1 MPPKFKPVKVKKEE
15 PKKTPAKGA
24 TKPPAKGAPAKGAP
38 AKGAPSKSAPKE
50 EKKERKEGEPIPW
63 AEIDWTKKDEILTLF
78 PKHEQEKIALARAK
92 NVSKT
97 VDLHFSMKQPFS
109 SNYLLS
115 DAHLFLEPGKRICL
129 VGDASCGKST
139 MLEQIASGTLRDF
152 PKHLHVHHCQELH
165 NTAVDVSV
173 IDAVVLSH
181 EFRNVLLKIQKEL
194 KSRIDAKP
202 APANSKLEAM
212 QANLDFVEF
221 NLVKIKSDDAYVRA
235 AKMLRVLGF
244 DDVGQRKSTNSL
256 SGGLRMRVAL
266 CAAFFIEA
274 DLLLLD
280 EPTNHLDF
288 PSVLWL
294 ENRLRGYRGSYLL
307 ISHDRELLENV
318 CTSIIH
324 FAEKKLT
331 NYNMGFAEFEKKRA
345 VLEKKREIEI
355 EKFLQANRNVDPSTP
370 RAKEKADKM
379 AWRDAY
385 QAKMILYAGKFTFP
399 DAVAL
404 APLPDDPPNPK
415 DISLI
420 KITDVRFSYD
430 EKKGLPFIFDTPIN
444 LDVTCSTRMGVMG
457 PNGAGKSTLLKLLT
471 KRLIPVSG
479 SVVQHPT
486 ATIAYFAQHHA
497 AELNMEQTPIDYMC
511 GVFPEAKAALLRQHL
526 GKVGII
532 GPMAETRMKA
542 LSHGQRSCV
551 IFAKITWICPHL
563 LIMDEPTNFLDLESV
578 DSLIAATN
586 KYTGALL
593 LVSHNRG
600 FLKKCARQYLSVV
613 PGAFNVYDDLKACER
628 ATYSFIA
635 ELEDTGGAGK
645 IGASALANAAKAG
658 KGAAGLGGGGG
669 MTTGADAPAEGK
681 SEEKPAEGKEEKKE
695 KVEEVKKEEAKPVV
709 EAKPEE
715 VKKDVKEKEEKEE
728 KVKEEVKAE
737 VIIKPSSPTE
747 AKKKVRK
754 EEVKAEEVKT
764 EAAVKKAV
772 EVADVKPKADDP
784 SAERPKTAKKSAK
797 REAKA

>member
-1 MPPKFKPVKVKKEE
+1 MPPKFKPVKEKKEA
-15 PKKTPAKGA
+15 PKAAKKPAPAKA
-24 TKPPAKGAPAKGAP
+24 PAKAAPAAGAPA
-38 AKGAPSKSAPKE
+38 
-50 EKKERKEGEPIPW
+50 KKERKEGDPIPF
-63 AEIDWTKKDEILTLF
+63 EEVDWTKKEEMLTVF

-97 VDLHFSMKQPFS
+97 VDVHFSLKQPFS
-109 SNYLLS
+109 TNYLLN
-115 DAHLFLEPGKRICL
+115 DAHLFLEPNKRICL

-139 MLEQIASGTLRDF
+139 LLDEIAQGRIKDF

-165 NTAVDVSV
+165 TTEVEISV
-173 IDAVVLSH
+173 IDAVVLAH
-181 EFRNVLLKIQKEL
+181 EYRNVLLKCQKTL
-194 KSRIDAKP
+194 KEKIAAETDKTRK
-202 APANSKLEAM
+202 EAM
-212 QANLDFVEF
+212 QSNLEFVEF
-221 NLVKIKSDDAYVRA
+221 NLVKIKSEDAYPRA
-235 AKMLRVLGF
+235 SKMLRVLGF

-307 ISHDRELLENV
+307 ISHDRDLLENV
-318 CTSIIH
+318 CTSVIH
-324 FAEKKLT
+324 FADKKLT
-331 NYNMGFAEFEKKRA
+331 NHNLSFAEFEKKRA
-345 VLEKKREIEI
+345 VIEKKKETEI
-355 EKFLQANRNVDPSTP
+355 EKFLLANRNVDPSTP
-370 RAKEKADKM
+370 KAKEKAEKM

-399 DAVAL
+399 DVRAL
-404 APLPDDPPNPK
+404 PPQPDDPEDPK

-420 KITDVRFSYD
+420 NIQKVRFSYD
-430 EKKGLPFIFDTPIN
+430 EKKGLPFIFDTPIDLN
-444 LDVTCSTRMGVMG
+444 VTCSTRMGVMG

-479 SVVQHPT
+479 TITQHPT

-497 AELNMEQTPIDYMC
+497 AELNMEQTPIDYMMMQ
-511 GVFPEAKAALLRQHL
+511 FPDEKPALLRNHL

-532 GPMAETRMKA
+532 GPMAETRMKS

-551 IFAKITWICPHL
+551 IFAKITYICPHL

-613 PGAFNVYDDLKACER
+613 PGQFNIYDDLKSCER

-635 ELEDTGGAGK
+635 ELEDGEGAGK

-658 KGAAGLGGGGG
+658 RGAAGLGGGGG
-669 MTTGADAPAEGK
+669 LATGADAEKKDESAPAAAT
-681 SEEKPAEGKEEKKE
+681 EESKKEEPTKKE
-695 KVEEVKKEEAKPVV
+695 EPAASKVEEEVKKAEPAAAPAK
-709 EAKPEE
+709 A
-715 VKKDVKEKEEKEE
+715 
-728 KVKEEVKAE
+728 
-737 VIIKPSSPTE
+737 
-747 AKKKVRK
+747 AKK
-754 EEVKAEEVKT
+754 
-764 EAAVKKAV
+764 AAKKA
-772 EVADVKPKADDP
+772 AA
-784 SAERPKTAKKSAK
+784 A
-797 REAKA
+797 

>member
-1 MPPKFKPVKVKKEE
+1 MPPKFKPVKEKKEV
-15 PKKTPAKGA
+15 PKAAAKKAPAKGA
-24 TKPPAKGAPAKGAP
+24 VPAKGAPAKGAVP
-38 AKGAPSKSAPKE
+38 AKGAPAKTEA
-50 EKKERKEGEPIPW
+50 KKERKEGEPIPW
-63 AEIDWTKKDEILTLF
+63 AEVDWTKKDDIITLF
-78 PKHEQEKIALARAK
+78 PRHEQEKIALARAK

-109 SNYLLS
+109 TNYLLS
-115 DAHLFLEPGKRICL
+115 DAHLFLEPGKRTCL

-165 NTAVDVSV
+165 TTEKPISV
-173 IDAVVLSH
+173 IDAVVTAH
-181 EFRNVLLKIQKEL
+181 EFRNILLKIQKEL
-194 KSRIDAKP
+194 KDRIAAKSGTP
-202 APANSKLEAM
+202 SAQEAL
-212 QANLDFVEF
+212 QTNLDFIEF
-221 NLVKIKSDDAYVRA
+221 NLTKIKSDDAYARA

-244 DDVGQRKSTNSL
+244 DDVGQTKSTNSL

-324 FAEKKLT
+324 FADKKLT
-331 NYNMGFAEFEKKRA
+331 NYNITFAEFEKKRA
-345 VLEKKREIEI
+345 VLEKKKEAEI
-355 EKFLQANRNVDPSTP
+355 EKFIQANRNVDPSTP
-370 RAKEKADKM
+370 KAKEKAEKM

-385 QAKMILYAGKFTFP
+385 QAKQILYQGKFTFP
-399 DAVAL
+399 DAV
-404 APLPDDPPNPK
+404 PLPKQETDPEDPK

-420 KITDVRFSYD
+420 NIEKVRFSYD
-430 EKKGLPFIFDTPIN
+430 EKKGLPFIFDEPIN
-444 LDVTCSTRMGVMG
+444 LNVTCSTRMGVMG

-471 KRLIPVSG
+471 KRLFPVSG
-479 SVVQHPT
+479 SITQHPT
-486 ATIAYFAQHHA
+486 ATIAYFAQHHT
-497 AELNMEQTPIDYMC
+497 AELDMEMTPIDFMTKT
-511 GVFPEAKAALLRQHL
+511 FPEHKAALLRNHL

-613 PGAFNVYDDLKACER
+613 PGAFNVYDDLKTCER

-635 ELEDTGGAGK
+635 ELEDSEGGAGK

-669 MTTGADAPAEGK
+669 LKTGAD
-681 SEEKPAEGKEEKKE
+681 EEKERKEETKEEKKE
-695 KVEEVKKEEAKPVV
+695 EVKEEKKETPVITVGETAKAAETP
-709 EAKPEE
+709 
-715 VKKDVKEKEEKEE
+715 KEE
-728 KVKEEVKAE
+728 KVPEAAAADKAAPAADAPK
-737 VIIKPSSPTE
+737 KP
-747 AKKKVRK
+747 AKK
-754 EEVKAEEVKT
+754 
-764 EAAVKKAV
+764 AAKKA
-772 EVADVKPKADDP
+772 AA
-784 SAERPKTAKKSAK
+784 
-797 REAKA
+797 